1 MCKRL
6 MVFLSV
12 VALAVITTAA
22 VAAVLAVPV
31 PVLDVRY
38 GMGRYSHGQRIAFP
52 RPFGAVPVVVTSAQL
67 NGKAVSSCAFNN
79 SPGGFQISLI
89 DDNKNPVQAAWVQWI
104 AFLPKNA
111 VKVIGGV
118 RKASNGQRIVFAPVG
133 AVPVIVTNAQ
143 IGGRALNSAAANIA
157 ANGFTIVIRN
167 QDNAP
172 IVDAWVQWMAVIP
185 TPINRFKAQCAVRNS
200 GDNVVFAP
208 PLVGNPVYVLS
219 AQCAME
225 PMAASAVDNRA
236 DGFKLS
242 LVRHDGS
249 PGRNAWTSWIGYAG
263 P

>member
-1 MCKRL
+1 MCKRW
-6 MVFLSV
+6 MVFLSL
-12 VALAVITTAA
+12 VALAVISTAA
-22 VAAVLAVPV
+22 MAAVLDAGPPPV
-31 PVLDVRY
+31 MS
-38 GMGRYSHGQRIAFP
+38 GIARYSDGQTITFP
-52 RPFGAVPVVVTSAQL
+52 RAFRAVPVVVTSAQM
-67 NGKAVSSCAFNN
+67 NGKAVSSCALNN
-79 SPGGFQISLI
+79 STANFQISLR
-89 DDNKNPVQAAWVQWI
+89 DENKAPVQGAWVQWI
-104 AFLPKNA
+104 AFIPRTD
-111 VKVIGGV
+111 VKVIGGIQ
-118 RKASNGQRIVFAPVG
+118 KASNGQHIAFAAMS

-143 IGGRALNSAAANIA
+143 IGGKALNSSAVNSA

-219 AQCAME
+219 AQLAMA
-225 PMAASAVDNRA
+225 PMAASAVNNRA

-249 PGRNAWTSWIGYAG
+249 PGHNAWTSWIGYAG